1 VDTASEFANDT
12 DVHSTPKVHDGYDR
26 LIGDCVPFRGMIDE
40 VTSTLEVLDLPVCM
54 TTTPSLRDSD
64 RSCSFPLPFPFHLR
78 APYLVTS
85 PDASASSSL
94 RWLLLV

>member
-1 VDTASEFANDT
+1 LSLYQSVLSRISVDTASEFANDT
-12 DVHSTPKVHDGYDR
+12 DVHSTPKSDDGYDR
-26 LIGDCVPFRGMIDE
+26 LIGDSVPFRGMINE
-40 VTSTLEVLDLPVCM
+40 VTTIA
-54 TTTPSLRDSD
+54 PSLRDSD

-78 APYLVTS
+78 AQYLVTS